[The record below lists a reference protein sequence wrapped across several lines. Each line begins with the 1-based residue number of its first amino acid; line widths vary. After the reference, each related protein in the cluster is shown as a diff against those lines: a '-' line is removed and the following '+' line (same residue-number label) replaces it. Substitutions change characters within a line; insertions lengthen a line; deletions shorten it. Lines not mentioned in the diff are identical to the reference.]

1 MQLKRLVIALAGS
14 VTLLLTGCGGSAGQG
29 GTVELK
35 WWILTQQDTAQAAV
49 DKLIEDF
56 EAANPNITISLET
69 RSTDAHKDALR
80 TSAGTDA
87 APDIFAM
94 WAGPGLGGE
103 FVKAGVSKD
112 VTNYYEQYHWA
123 DRFTPATIE
132 PYTQYGG
139 HHGVPWSQS
148 LQVVYYNKRLFQQA
162 GITAEPT
169 SYQELVA
176 DADRLKAAGIT
187 PIEFGGSVNWHVMRL
202 LDNLVETECGPEKAD
217 QLTSRTASWAGEPCV
232 DAAFTELKKWSDSY
246 VNQGF
251 IGIDNDESS
260 TLFYTGKAAMALE
273 GDWFTSQIVDGGGNI
288 DEVGIFP
295 FPTGTNRLY
304 GFSNGQYIGAKSK
317 HPDEAAKFIDY
328 LTSTVAQRAID
339 GVFAATSVNKDV
351 APPPDAGPIRQRFA
365 DLVATASGSHLNND
379 QSFPLNVTTEYW
391 RIQNS
396 VITGS
401 IPPVDAGEAL
411 QTFIDSSK

>member
-1 MQLKRLVIALAGS
+1 MQLKKAIIALAGS
-14 VTLLLTGCGGSAGQG
+14 AGLLLAGCGGSAGQG
-29 GTVELK
+29 DTVELK

-112 VTNYYEQYHWA
+112 VTNYYEQYQWA

-148 LQVVYYNKRLFQQA
+148 LQVIYYNKRLFQQA

-169 SYQELVA
+169 SYEELVA

-202 LDNLVETECGPEKAD
+202 LDNLVETECGAEKAD

-328 LTSTVAQRAID
+328 LTSTDAQRAID

-401 IPPVDAGEAL
+401 IPPADAGEAL

>member
-1 MQLKRLVIALAGS
+1 MQLKRMIIALAGS
-14 VTLLLTGCGGSAGQG
+14 VGLLLAGCGGSAGQG
-29 GTVELK
+29 DTVELK
-35 WWILTQQDTAQAAV
+35 WWLLTQQDTAQAAV
-49 DKLIEDF
+49 DELIENF
-56 EAANPNITISLET
+56 EAANPDITISLET

-80 TSAGTDA
+80 TAAGTDA
-87 APDIFAM
+87 GPDIFAM

-103 FVKAGVSKD
+103 FVQAGVSKD
-112 VTNYYEQYHWA
+112 ITNYYEQYGWA
-123 DRFTPATIE
+123 DRFTPTTIE

-148 LQVVYYNKRLFQQA
+148 VQVVYYNKRLFQQA

-169 SYQELVA
+169 TYDELVA
-176 DADRLKAAGIT
+176 AADRLKAAGIT

-202 LDNLVETECGPEKAD
+202 LDNLLETECGPEKVD
-217 QLTSRTASWAGEPCV
+217 QLTSRAASWAGEPCA
-232 DAAFTELKKWSDSY
+232 DAAFTELKEWSDNY
-246 VNQGF
+246 INQGF

-260 TLFYTGKAAMALE
+260 ALFYTGRAAMAFE
-273 GDWFTSQIVDGGGNI
+273 GDWFTTQIIDGGGNI

-304 GFSNGQYIGAKSK
+304 GFSNGMYIGARSA

-328 LTSTVAQRAID
+328 LTSPDVQREVD
-339 GVFAATSVNKDV
+339 GVFAATSVTKGV
-351 APPPDAGPIRQRFA
+351 TPPPDAGPIRQRFA
-365 DLVATASGSHLNND
+365 DLVAGASGAHLNND

-396 VITGS
+396 VLTGS
-401 IPPVDAGEAL
+401 IAPADAGEAL
-411 QTFIDSSK
+411 QAFVDSNS